1 MRPRFEVNDE
11 IKWGK
16 LIKSFATGT
25 NYITPGGPPIPLPR
39 TLQDLKDTCV
49 AVGLVVQIPD
59 YHTGLVMIQLSE
71 EVFSVR
77 LPPKTMVEETEAFL
91 KAGGDYAVPKFYN
104 DFYQKTLVL
113 GTPDQKLDFQAA
125 RIGDYSIRMC
135 A

>member
-25 NYITPGGPPIPLPR
+25 NYISPGGPPIPVPR
-39 TLQDLKDTCV
+39 TLDGLKQLCV
-49 AVGLVVQIPD
+49 DVGLVVAIPAN
-59 YHTGLVMIQLSE
+59 HTGLAILQLSE
-71 EVFSVR
+71 EVFAIR
-77 LPPKTMVEETEAFL
+77 LPPKSMVEESEADFA
-91 KAGGDYAVPKFYN
+91 AGGNYAVPKFYN

-113 GTPDQKLDFQAA
+113 TTLAQKMDFQAA

-135 A
+135 M